1 MRDVSQWDAARR
13 DDHCYDPETFVG
25 TAVVA
30 VTRNAPCSYTGTLNP
45 TTSPSAVVVVRGSG
59 LRYAHQP
66 CWVRFGI
73 VEMRAIQRHT
83 RLAMAASVGVLVM
96 LTVIYVPFAEA
107 HQPMHNPGSP
117 DQTAPFLIPAPT
129 VSRAIRGVLPPGG
142 RDFYALE
149 LARSTAITLW
159 LLTPMVDAC
168 NGFEP
173 VMRIWHEGAHRS
185 IADRWDGN
193 LWFRAV
199 TSVGLDE
206 DSARGLVAKASPWGR
221 FEHGGERSNSGP
233 YLKPVLG
240 PGAMVVSIE
249 APLDRGGAYTF
260 APGDLE
266 IPGGYVDP
274 ELQALWRA
282 CPDEWDKPATD

>member
-1 MRDVSQWDAARR
+1 MSDVSQWDTARP
-13 DDHCYDPETFVG
+13 DDHCYDPETVVG
-25 TAVVA
+25 TAIVTD
-30 VTRNAPCSYTGTLNP
+30 TRNAPCLKTHTFKP
-45 TTSPSAVVVVRGSG
+45 TTSPTAVAVVCGNE
-59 LRYAHQP
+59 LRSAHHF
-66 CWVRFGI
+66 WRVRFGI
-73 VEMRAIQRHT
+73 VEMTPIQRHT
-83 RLAMAASVGVLVM
+83 RLAMAASLSALVM

-173 VMRIWHEGAHRS
+173 VMRIWHDGAHRS

-221 FEHGGERSNSGP
+221 FEHGGDRSNSGP

-240 PGAMVVSIE
+240 PGVVVVSIE

-274 ELQALWRA
+274 DVQARWRA
-282 CPDEWDKPATD
+282 CPDAWEKPATE